1 MAKEANK
8 SKRSLLE
15 EKKFFM
21 NIMRQIVERID
32 SMENTAIMTKNKIPL
47 GVIIDF
53 DFSPLRKEL
62 LGKIDE
68 LRIGHKRRIIADV
81 ERKKI
86 KEEIAT
92 LYCQMTKEEKMLMIY
107 EFVKAKNFVRSES
120 SFQKKVSK
128 DLPDHFFD

>member
-1 MAKEANK
+1 MAKEAKK
-8 SKRSLLE
+8 SKRVILE

-32 SMENTAIMTKNKIPL
+32 SMEEVAVESKKNIPL
-47 GVIIDF
+47 GIVRNF
-53 DFSPLRKEL
+53 EFSPLKKQIC
-62 LGKIDE
+62 GKIEE
-68 LRIGHKRRIIADV
+68 LRIRHKRRVIGDV

-92 LYCQMTKEEKMLMIY
+92 LYCKMTKEEKMLMIY
-107 EFVKAKNFVRSES
+107 EFVKAKNSIRSES

-128 DLPDHFFD
+128 DLPDQFF